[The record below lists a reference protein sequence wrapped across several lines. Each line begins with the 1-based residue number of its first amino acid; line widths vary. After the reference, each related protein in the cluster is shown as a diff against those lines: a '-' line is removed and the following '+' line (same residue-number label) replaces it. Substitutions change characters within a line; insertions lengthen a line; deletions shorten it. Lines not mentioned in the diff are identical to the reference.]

1 MRKKKGGGSKEEVRA
16 NERARARE
24 RESERERAR
33 AEAFDSALFSSSSF
47 LLLLFALKNTHLRIE
62 REASEDHRSVDLG
75 THLFFFSRF
84 FFGFVG
90 EGEVGSFWF

>member
-1 MRKKKGGGSKEEVRA
+1 MQKLSILH
-16 NERARARE
+16 
-24 RESERERAR
+24 
-33 AEAFDSALFSSSSF
+33 FFSSSSF

-84 FFGFVG
+84 FLVRGRGGGWDVLVL
-90 EGEVGSFWF
+90 EEERKRIKKMASV